1 MDAINYTDPD
11 MPGAVVTP
19 ETAERLVSL
28 AKAAVE
34 AFDVADRR
42 AIDAEADRHVARI
55 AAARAM
61 RATNHA
67 GVTQNEIGE
76 AVGKSQA
83 WVSAMIAW
91 ADSGIDKP
99 FAEPSKAARARR
111 QVETDDGDDGD
122 DGGGDGDDGG
132 GEETTGYSDNRA
144 EPTAAQKV
152 NAAIDKF
159 WPDME
164 PAEQLTLFEK
174 VKKLKDAMLR
184 GTKIGAAA

>member
-11 MPGAVVTP
+11 MPGAVATP

-28 AKAAVE
+28 AKAAVK

-61 RATNHA
+61 RAANRA
-67 GVTQNEIGE
+67 GVTQTEIGE

-91 ADSGIDKP
+91 ADSGVDKP

-111 QVETDDGDDGD
+111 QVETDDGD
-122 DGGGDGDDGG
+122 GGDGDDG
-132 GEETTGYSDNRA
+132 EETTGYGDDRA

-164 PAEQLTLFEK
+164 PAEQLILFEK

-184 GTKIGAAA
+184 GTKIGVAA